1 MGRRPLS
8 KSSGSRDFD
17 IICICICICMY
28 ILCMYSPDS
37 KSANPQSNIA
47 DHEPCPA
54 WVARIMSGEDERGPQ
69 GGTAAQKELVAK
81 AKRFS
86 SNHPTQ
92 RIRLADVGQA
102 LGVSPVYMTD
112 VFRQVEGVPFYQY
125 ALRKRLERAI
135 RLLPGYQADLST
147 LALELD
153 FASNS
158 HFTTAFRRAFGCTPA
173 AFRERARRVCRNL
186 TSSAS
191 RRVETSNR
199 SVAAH
204 PAPLATV

>member
-1 MGRRPLS
+1 
-8 KSSGSRDFD
+8 
-17 IICICICICMY
+17 MY
-28 ILCMYSPDS
+28 CARMHSPDFF
-37 KSANPQSNIA
+37 KSAGPQSGIA
-47 DHEPCPA
+47 DHESCPA
-54 WVARIMSGEDERGPQ
+54 WVARIMSGENESGPA
-69 GGTAAQKELVAK
+69 GGTATQQELVAN
-81 AKRFS
+81 AKRYS

-102 LGVSPVYMTD
+102 LGVSAVYLTD
-112 VFRQVEGVPFYQY
+112 VFRQVEGVPFYKY

-135 RLLPGYQADLST
+135 RLLPGYQSDLAS

-153 FASNS
+153 FASHS

-186 TSSAS
+186 TSPAS

-204 PAPLATV
+204 PAPPATV

>member
-1 MGRRPLS
+1 MAGENESRPQ
-8 KSSGSRDFD
+8 D
-17 IICICICICMY
+17 
-28 ILCMYSPDS
+28 
-37 KSANPQSNIA
+37 
-47 DHEPCPA
+47 
-54 WVARIMSGEDERGPQ
+54 
-69 GGTAAQKELVAK
+69 GTAAQQELVAN
-81 AKRFS
+81 AKRYI
-86 SNHPTQ
+86 SNRPTQ

-102 LGVSPVYMTD
+102 LGVSPVYVTD

-135 RLLPGYQADLST
+135 RLLPGYQADLSA

-153 FASNS
+153 FASHS

-173 AFRERARRVCRNL
+173 VFRERARRVCSNL

-191 RRVETSNR
+191 RRVETPNP
-199 SVAAH
+199 SVASR

>member
-1 MGRRPLS
+1 VTEADLRFGDPP
-8 KSSGSRDFD
+8 SS
-17 IICICICICMY
+17 
-28 ILCMYSPDS
+28 
-37 KSANPQSNIA
+37 IA
-47 DHEPCPA
+47 DHAPCPA
-54 WVARIMSGEDERGPQ
+54 WVARIMAGENERGPQ
-69 GGTAAQKELVAK
+69 GGTVAQQQLVAN
-81 AKRFS
+81 ATRYI

-102 LGVSPVYMTD
+102 LGVSPVYVTD

-135 RLLPGYQADLST
+135 RVLPGYQADLSA
-147 LALELD
+147 LALDLD
-153 FASNS
+153 FASHS

-173 AFRERARRVCRNL
+173 VFRERARRVCRNL
-186 TSSAS
+186 TSPVS
-191 RRVETSNR
+191 RRVETQNR

>member
-1 MGRRPLS
+1 MHIHVSYECTLRTAF
-8 KSSGSRDFD
+8 KSDR
-17 IICICICICMY
+17 
-28 ILCMYSPDS
+28 
-37 KSANPQSNIA
+37 PQSDISGEVVTNADLRFGYPPSSSA

-54 WVARIMSGEDERGPQ
+54 WVARIMAGENESGPQ
-69 GGTAAQKELVAK
+69 DGTAAQRELVAN
-81 AKRFS
+81 AKRYV

-92 RIRLADVGQA
+92 RTRLVDVGQA
-102 LGVSPVYMTD
+102 LGVSPVYVTD

-135 RLLPGYQADLST
+135 RLLPGYQADLSA

-153 FASNS
+153 FASHS

-173 AFRERARRVCRNL
+173 VFRERARRVCRNP

-191 RRVETSNR
+191 RRVETPNR